1 MGLVTT
7 AKPLKLVEKVTK
19 SLQNER
25 NSKFH
30 NILELHRRKNV
41 YHKIMTV
48 ATLIDPNKCIWKS
61 PAHEP
66 RGLTETCLLSTSE
79 V

>member
-30 NILELHRRKNV
+30 NILELRRRKNV

-48 ATLIDPNKCIWKS
+48 ATLIDPNKCI
-61 PAHEP
+61 
-66 RGLTETCLLSTSE
+66 
-79 V
+79 